1 MSTNTVKKQNTNK
14 NFNSNELDNLT
25 QSTQIKDSSNPLKDC
40 LNLISN
46 INTNK
51 NLTKE
56 LQEKNTSL
64 FKELENKLINYKFI
78 SKTLNVKQFDDF
90 INSLKEKN
98 PSVKK
103 LGRFSI
109 ITRTVAAMDNSDFE
123 SYNKGDSTIDAI
135 YNSKVKISKQDKISN
150 KEKQESQ
157 KEALSLGLKKLHDK
171 GLNTDIK
178 DISDIK
184 DLNLYNSCLMHGL
197 TKLEQLKQEQ
207 FRQANKE
214 SILNNFVSLTLTDKK
229 EILFSLV
236 KTYNQER
243 KQ

>member
-1 MSTNTVKKQNTNK
+1 MTKQALNQEIKT
-14 NFNSNELDNLT
+14 FNAAELDSLAKK
-25 QSTQIKDSSNPLKDC
+25 SSEKKDSANPLQDC

-56 LQEKNTSL
+56 LQEKNQSL
-64 FKELENKLINYKFI
+64 FKDLEKKLIDYKFI

-109 ITRTVAAMDNSDFE
+109 ITRTIAAMDNTDFE
-123 SYNKGDSTIDAI
+123 SYAKGDSTIDAI

-150 KEKQESQ
+150 KEKQKSQ
-157 KEALSLGLKKLHDK
+157 NEALSLGLKKLHDN

-178 DISDIK
+178 DISEIK

-197 TKLEQLKQEQ
+197 TKLEQLRQEQ
-207 FRQANKE
+207 FRRTNKE
-214 SILNNFVSLTLTDKK
+214 SIFNTFISLTLTDKK
-229 EILFSLV
+229 EILKSLL
-236 KTYNQER
+236 KTYNQEKR
-243 KQ
+243 Q